1 MLKNRQ
7 TILFF
12 GDALML
18 GIALAV
24 MLVIRFDLST
34 QSVLITAQRN
44 IFIVFF
50 ILWLVVFFIFDLYN
64 LRRVNPNPRNIG
76 LMVGAMILN
85 IGLAILLLYLFPQ
98 SGITPKTNLLIVAS
112 VGLVLL
118 VVWRRSFYHLFTA
131 RIPQRI
137 GIIGQ
142 GPLIDELRKEIIEH
156 AELGVVVRHWTSES
170 QAHNDT
176 VVIDTLIA
184 DNVPAQTLI
193 ALAEKFDAEPLS
205 LVQAYQTMFAKI
217 PVSLM
222 TNEYA
227 LAMVSNEQHRGITF
241 LYRIFEILIATFVL
255 AIASPFVLIAMSAI
269 LIEDGKPVII
279 KQKRVGHRRKIFTIY
294 KLRSMRALAP
304 DGSAEIAGAQWSGK
318 EDTRIT
324 KVGKIIRKLHID
336 EVPQMWNIIVGDIAL
351 IGPRPERPELVATL
365 EQEIPYYFLRHS
377 IKPGFTGWAQIKFRY
392 ARSILDSKEKFEYDL
407 YYLTNKSP
415 LLDIGIVL
423 KTAQI
428 IFTH

>member
-7 TILFF
+7 TILLF

-18 GIALAV
+18 SIALAV
-24 MLVIRFDLST
+24 MLVIRFNFASESL
-34 QSVLITAQRN
+34 LIIAQRN
-44 IFIVFF
+44 IFTVFF
-50 ILWLVVFFIFDLYN
+50 VLWLIVFFIFDLYN

-76 LMVGAMILN
+76 LMVGAMLIN
-85 IGLAILLLYLFPQ
+85 IGVAILLLYLFPQ
-98 SGITPKTNLLIVAS
+98 QGITPKTNLLIVAG

-131 RIPQRI
+131 RLPQRI

-156 AELGVVVRHWTSES
+156 PELGIVVRHWTTDA
-170 QAHNDT
+170 QAQADT
-176 VVIDTLIA
+176 VAIDTLIA
-184 DNVPAQTLI
+184 DNVPAETLI
-193 ALAEKFDAEPLS
+193 ALAQKFQAEPLS
-205 LVQAYQTMFAKI
+205 LMQAYQTMFAKI
-217 PVSLM
+217 PVVLM
-222 TNEYA
+222 TNEQA
-227 LAMVSNEQHRGITF
+227 ITLVSSERHRGALVI
-241 LYRIFEILIATFVL
+241 YRIVEIVFATTVLIIT
-255 AIASPFVLIAMSAI
+255 SPFVLIAILAI
-269 LIEDGKPVII
+269 LIEDGGPVFYH
-279 KQKRVGHRRKIFTIY
+279 QTRVGKHNKEFMVH
-294 KLRSMRALAP
+294 KLRSMVKNAEQGTALWA
-304 DGSAEIAGAQWSGK
+304 K
-318 EDTRIT
+318 EGDHRIT
-324 KVGKIIRKLHID
+324 RVGKLLRKLHID

-392 ARSILDSKEKFEYDL
+392 ARTVLDSKEKFEYDL
-407 YYLTNKSP
+407 YYLANKSP